1 MDGLRTF
8 DGAVAIV
15 TGAASGIGKA
25 IAETLAARGSAV
37 VLTDIDDADAE
48 AAARQIRERGARAS
62 AHRLDVTNARE
73 FEEVVSETVG
83 RLGRLDYV
91 FNNAGIGVAE
101 EVGEH
106 TLEAWDRIL
115 GVNLKGVI
123 HGIQFAY
130 PVMLRQ
136 GFGHIVNTASMAG
149 LATLPGSGSYTA
161 TKHAVVA
168 LSRRCCAP
176 RPGRE
181 RVLSRRDPHADTGE
195 GPARHGIFLAG
206 SGEAQR
212 KFARE
217 FFEQFRPRPPGR
229 SRGRR
234 SIGSRATRPSSS
246 CQRGGGFSGGWSGP
260 RRRYGRS
267 WVARVPNVAVRVFSP
282 TSGRLTRRRRRTRVD
297 DPRLTPESR
306 AHTTRSLRRAHSSV
320 G

>member
-1 MDGLRTF
+1 MRDGLRTF

-48 AAARQIRERGARAS
+48 AAARQIRERGGRAS
-62 AHRLDVTNARE
+62 AHHLDVTNARE
-73 FEEVVSETVG
+73 FDEVMGETVG

-91 FNNAGIGVAE
+91 FNNAGIGVAG

-149 LATLPGSGSYTA
+149 LTTLPGSGSYTA

-168 LSRRCCAP
+168 LSKVLRAEAWSRGIRVSVLC
-176 RPGRE
+176 PGVIRTPI
-181 RVLSRRDPHADTGE
+181 LE
-195 GPARHGIFLAG
+195 GGRHGIFLAG

-217 FFEQFRPRPPGR
+217 FFEQFHPMPPETLARKALDRVARNQAIIIVPAWWRIFWWMERAAPSLWAFLGR
-229 SRGRR
+229 KGYERGRAR
-234 SIGSRATRPSSS
+234 LLAALADVGLPDSATRSH
-246 CQRGGGFSGGWSGP
+246 
-260 RRRYGRS
+260 
-267 WVARVPNVAVRVFSP
+267 
-282 TSGRLTRRRRRTRVD
+282 TRR
-297 DPRLTPESR
+297 
-306 AHTTRSLRRAHSSV
+306 
-320 G
+320 

>member
-1 MDGLRTF
+1 MMDGLRTF

-37 VLTDIDDADAE
+37 VLTDIDQADAE
-48 AAARQIRERGARAS
+48 AAARQIRERGGRAS
-62 AHRLDVTNARE
+62 AHHLDVTDARE
-73 FEEVVSETVG
+73 FDEVMSETVG

-91 FNNAGIGVAE
+91 FNNAGIGVAG

-115 GVNLKGVI
+115 DVNLKGVI

-168 LSRRCCAP
+168 LSKVLRAEAWSRGIRVSVLC
-176 RPGRE
+176 PGVIRTPI
-181 RVLSRRDPHADTGE
+181 LE
-195 GPARHGIFLAG
+195 GGRHGIFLA
-206 SGEAQR
+206 SE
-212 KFARE
+212 FAGGAAE
-217 FFEQFRPRPPGR
+217 GRPRVLRAAPPDARRDVRAEGAR
-229 SRGRR
+229 SD
-234 SIGSRATRPSSS
+234 RAQPGDHHR
-246 CQRGGGFSGGWSGP
+246 
-260 RRRYGRS
+260 
-267 WVARVPNVAVRVFSP
+267 ARVVAGLLVDGAGRAVAVGVPGSQGLRARPRAS
-282 TSGRLTRRRRRTRVD
+282 SRRRRVA
-297 DPRLTPESR
+297 RLGRKSATAAN
-306 AHTTRSLRRAHSSV
+306 AHPSMIR